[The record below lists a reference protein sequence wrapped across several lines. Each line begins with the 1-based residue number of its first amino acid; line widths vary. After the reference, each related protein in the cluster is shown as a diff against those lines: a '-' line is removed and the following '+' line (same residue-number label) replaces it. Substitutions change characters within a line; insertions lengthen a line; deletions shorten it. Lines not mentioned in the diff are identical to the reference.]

1 MSRATALLLL
11 GPLLSNAGCKARNPD
26 AAGLMSEPSAYTG
39 PEVAKGGSWS
49 LNCTSAEGD
58 GNKATYALQVQGAV
72 SPTDE
77 GQDILVSASKTLDGK
92 SEALAEHEQG
102 HGAISANG
110 PLFLGFFSG
119 VLTANPQAGIAPA
132 THSGVL
138 TLAKDPNVEGLK
150 VRCQLLKVPG
160 G

>member
-1 MSRATALLLL
+1 MSRATTLLLL
-11 GPLLSNAGCKARNPD
+11 GPLLSIPGCKARNPD

-49 LNCTSAEGD
+49 LNCTGAEAD
-58 GNKATYALQVQGAV
+58 GNKAVYALQVQGAL

-92 SEALAEHEQG
+92 SETLAEHEQG
-102 HGAISANG
+102 HGALSAGG

-119 VLTANPQAGIAPA
+119 VLTANLQAGMAPA

-138 TLAKDPNVEGLK
+138 TLVKDPNVEGLK
-150 VRCQLLKVPG
+150 VHCQLLKVPG
-160 G
+160 